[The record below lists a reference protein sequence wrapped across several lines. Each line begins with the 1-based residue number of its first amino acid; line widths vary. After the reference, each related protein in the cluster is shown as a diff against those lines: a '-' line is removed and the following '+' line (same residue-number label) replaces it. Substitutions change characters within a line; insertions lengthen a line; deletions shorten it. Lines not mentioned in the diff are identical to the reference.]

1 MSRPRKSMKEIR
13 KIIRIKLQQ
22 PTASARYIAAAT
34 GCSRPVVKD
43 YLKRLEDHP
52 LNQTSLAG
60 MNDQKLTDHLAL
72 SQPALQETDE
82 NCQLGIWLS
91 HNAKRLSEKH
101 MTRRLLHEVYLRDHG
116 NGLQYSQF
124 CFVLRQQLQTPE
136 ASGMFDHKA
145 GDKFYLDFTGDK
157 LHWFDEGGL
166 AHQEEIF
173 LAVLGASS
181 YHFSLPMPSQKQED
195 FAYATQEAFLFLG
208 GVPNAVVP
216 DCLKSAVLRHD
227 GYEPLH
233 NPLFQRLIDH
243 YNVVSIPARP
253 HHPKDKPVVETAVKL
268 LYSQILARLDKQV
281 FANRTAML
289 AAWRSAVAQ
298 LNRTPFQKLPGSR
311 LSRFEEVDK
320 PALRPLPAATF
331 VLTTVLNQTV
341 QSSLSIYVP
350 QDKTAYSVPCS
361 LRGKK
366 VEILVSPATVEIWHA
381 HERYATHARSPLAGK
396 VIMTEHLAPAQ
407 RWYANRNSAELI
419 RLLAMA
425 GCHVER
431 WALKTC
437 QNQAHEDIAWRKLCG
452 LKALARKN
460 PDRIDRVCR
469 IALAKQALE
478 LKDLRHILAGD
489 EDIIEDTAD
498 NLTGELPFHENV
510 RGPAYYEQAAT
521 R

>member
-43 YLKRLEDHP
+43 YLQRLEDHP
-52 LNQTSLAG
+52 LNPTSLAG
-60 MNDQKLTDHLAL
+60 MNDQNLADHLAL
-72 SQPALQETDE
+72 NQLALQETDG
-82 NCQLGIWLS
+82 NCQLSIWLS

-101 MTRRLLHEVYLRDHG
+101 MTRRLLHEFYLQEHHD
-116 NGLQYSQF
+116 GLQYSQF

-145 GDKFYLDFTGDK
+145 GDKLYLDFTGDK
-157 LHWFDEGGL
+157 LHWLDETGF

-195 FAYATQEAFLFLG
+195 FASATQQAFMFLG
-208 GVPNAVVP
+208 GTPTAVVP
-216 DCLKSAVLRHD
+216 DCLKSAVLKHD
-227 GYEPLH
+227 GFEPLH
-233 NPLFQRLIDH
+233 NPLFQRLLDH

-253 HHPKDKPVVETAVKL
+253 RRPKDKPVVETAVKL

-281 FANRTAML
+281 FANRSAML
-289 AAWRSAVAQ
+289 FAWRAAVNQ
-298 LNRTPFQKLPGSR
+298 LNRVPFQKLPGSR
-311 LSRFEEVDK
+311 LSRFEETDR
-320 PALRPLPAATF
+320 PALRPLPATLFA
-331 VLTTVLNQTV
+331 LTTILNQTV

-407 RWYANRNSAELI
+407 RWYANRNSAELV

-425 GCHVER
+425 GVHVAR
-431 WALKTC
+431 WAQQTRE
-437 QNQAHEDIAWRKLCG
+437 NQAHEDIAWRKLCG
-452 LKALARKN
+452 LKALVGKH

-469 IALAKQALE
+469 IALARQAME
-478 LKDLRHILAGD
+478 LKDLRHILAND
-489 EDIIEDTAD
+489 EDITEAAAD
-498 NLTGELPFHENV
+498 NLTNELPFHENV
-510 RGPAYYEQAAT
+510 RGPAYYGLAAT